1 MTGLSRLPLFID
13 LGAIF
18 TVAMLLPALQAGVL
32 GDLPLAAIFL
42 ESAAGLA
49 LLLALLGL
57 AVRPAGPRRAPVEV
71 LLTILGALT
80 LLPLGLAWPL
90 AVALPDTGLFN
101 AWWEMVSCLT
111 LTGASLYDPR
121 QLAEPLHLWRGLV
134 GWIGGLLV
142 LVSAVSLMA
151 PLGIGGFELTA
162 APPARRGRGPLR
174 AAGPRPAES
183 GIGPAPAPRLRRA
196 IAEVA
201 PIYAGLT
208 GALWLGLVAAGD
220 ASFVALMRAMG
231 TISTSGIAPVAGPV
245 GETSGIAAELVLV
258 PFLLPALS
266 RRMWPGGDALR
277 ATRLWHEDPELRL
290 AAGVVLMVVLIVVV
304 RQAIQDNEIVEGA
317 AARSLAGFLHAAW
330 GGCFGALSF
339 LTTTGWTSVSWDR
352 ARDWSGL
359 GAPGLLLAGL
369 AIMGGGVATAAGGVK
384 LLRIHA
390 LAQHTRRELQRIVH
404 PASVAGGGGVTRRL
418 RGEGARLAFVV
429 FMLFAVSV
437 AAVILALSLGR
448 VAFETATLLAVSAL
462 TNTGP
467 LAHTI
472 PLATT
477 LEGTAGAAGA
487 PWQGWAGLSVWG
499 KAVLAAAMAVGRL
512 ETLAIIALISPTFWR
527 R

>member
-1 MTGLSRLPLFID
+1 MTRLSRLPLFID
-13 LGAIF
+13 LGAMF
-18 TVAMLLPALQAGVL
+18 TIAMLLPAVQAAVL
-32 GDLPLAAIFL
+32 GDLALAAIFV
-42 ESAAGLA
+42 ETAAGLG
-49 LLLALLGL
+49 LLLVLLGL

-71 LLTILGALT
+71 LLTIIGALT

-90 AVALPDTGLFN
+90 AMALPDTGLFN

-111 LTGASLYDPR
+111 VTGASLYDPR

-134 GWIGGLLV
+134 GWMGGLLV

-162 APPARRGRGPLR
+162 AAPARRGRGPLR
-174 AAGPRPAES
+174 PMGARPGDL
-183 GIGPAPAPRLRRA
+183 GIGPTPARRVGRA
-196 IAEVA
+196 MAEVV

-208 GALWLGLVAAGD
+208 VALWLGLVAAGD
-220 ASFVALMRAMG
+220 PSFVALMRSMG
-231 TISTSGIAPVAGPV
+231 TISTSGIAPVARPV
-245 GETSGIAAELVLV
+245 GEASGIAGELVLL

-266 RRMWPGGDALR
+266 RRMWPGGGALR
-277 ATRLWHEDPELRL
+277 ATLHWHEDPELRL
-290 AAGVVLMVVLIVVV
+290 AAGLVLLVTLVVIA
-304 RQAIQDNEIVEGA
+304 RQAFQESEMEGVG
-317 AARSLAGFLHAAW
+317 ARGLAGFLHAAW
-330 GGCFGALSF
+330 GGFFGALSF

-369 AIMGGGVATAAGGVK
+369 AIMGGGVATTAGGVK

-390 LAQHTRRELQRIVH
+390 LAQHSRRELQRIVH
-404 PASVAGGGGVTRRL
+404 PASVAGGGAVIRRL

-477 LEGTAGAAGA
+477 LEGTAGTAGA
-487 PWQGWAGLSVWG
+487 PWQGWAGLSIWG
-499 KAVLAAAMAVGRL
+499 KSVLAVAMAVGRL
-512 ETLAIIALISPTFWR
+512 ETLAIIALVSPTFWR